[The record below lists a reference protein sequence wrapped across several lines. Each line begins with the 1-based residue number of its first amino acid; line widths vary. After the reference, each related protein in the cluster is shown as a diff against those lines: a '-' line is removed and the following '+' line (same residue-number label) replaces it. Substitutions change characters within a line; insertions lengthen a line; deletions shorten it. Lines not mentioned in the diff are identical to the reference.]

1 MSGSVP
7 VSQVLMLRIWR
18 DNHQRVCLASVSVQG
33 IYGQSLES
41 IVPLGDAQ
49 NVDSD
54 VKPAYVMRVLRDNRI
69 ERFCRSSDPAWLQES
84 HWYDG
89 KTTNTL

>member
-7 VSQVLMLRIWR
+7 VSQVLMLRICR

-54 VKPAYVMRVLRDNRI
+54 VKSAYVMCVSVMRLGSRRVIGMMGKLRI
-69 ERFCRSSDPAWLQES
+69 RSEP
-84 HWYDG
+84 
-89 KTTNTL
+89 